1 MRMSVRIDH
10 VFVGALQSLPP
21 EGQLTGMFKAA
32 MAGPAALGTTGLA
45 GDRQGDPRH
54 HGGVEK
60 ALHHYPAEHYD
71 VLAARWPEL
80 ATRVGAG
87 VLGENLS
94 TRGMTEYDVCIGDVY
109 ALGSCR
115 IQVSQPRQPC
125 WKINHRLEVPGA
137 SMFVAETGITGW
149 YYRVLQTGQV
159 APGDVLELV
168 ERPAR
173 WLTLALYWTTT
184 VLAHRPDPGL
194 LRKIAASPGLASDKA
209 ARLQDRATW
218 LEQNAC

>member
-1 MRMSVRIDH
+1 MSVRVDQ
-10 VFVGALQSLPP
+10 VFVGGLRPLAP
-21 EGQLTGMFKAA
+21 EGQLTGIFKAPVR
-32 MAGPAALGTTGLA
+32 GPTALGTTGLT

-54 HGGVEK
+54 HGGAEK
-60 ALHHYPAEHYD
+60 ALHHYPVEHYD
-71 VLAARWPEL
+71 ALAARWPEL
-80 ATRVGAG
+80 ASTVGAG

-94 TRGMTEYDVCIGDVY
+94 TRGMTEYDVSIGDVY
-109 ALGSCR
+109 TLGSCR

-125 WKINHRLEVPGA
+125 WKINHRLDTPGA

-168 ERPAR
+168 ERPTR
-173 WLTLALYWTTT
+173 WLTLALYWTT

-194 LRKIAASPGLASDKA
+194 LRKIAAAPGLASDKA
-209 ARLQDRATW
+209 ARLQERATW